1 MSQSDE
7 ISRLADLH
15 QRGALTDE
23 EFSRA
28 KARVLN
34 GSAAQDAPALQALN
48 VLRRSP
54 DDRWLGGVCG
64 GIAGITG
71 MPSWIW
77 RLFFAVLVLFGGTG
91 ILVYALM
98 WFFIPMAP
106 VHVGS
111 RQGAV

>member
-1 MSQSDE
+1 MSQSE
-7 ISRLADLH
+7 ELGRLADLH

-34 GSAAQDAPALQALN
+34 GSAAQDAPAMRALN
-48 VLRRSP
+48 VLRRSA

-64 GIAGITG
+64 GIAEITG

-77 RLFFAVLVLFGGTG
+77 RLFFSLLAIFGGTG
-91 ILVYALM
+91 ILVYVLF
-98 WFFIPMAP
+98 WIFIPLAP
-106 VHVGS
+106 SRVGAG
-111 RQGAV
+111 QGAV